1 MIEIRPFA
9 VSDIPI
15 ALEQTIREGWATG
28 RTMFE
33 TYLEHDPHGAF
44 VAWHKGGRVGMVTT
58 SRYMASAWIGNL
70 IVPPAFRSRG
80 IGRALMEYGL
90 RHLRDAGARTVRL
103 DGDPP
108 GLALYRSLGFVDEYE
123 SLRFRRDPEH
133 DGFIP
138 RAEALEQ
145 GDLAEVLAFDVEH
158 FGDDRGRL
166 LRILFRR
173 SRHAFVV
180 RRDGEAVGFVLT
192 EETNLGLRAGPCVA
206 TDTDVARQLL
216 ETVLASAGPH
226 TITLGIPAPNQ
237 RGRQL
242 LEALGFSPTPS
253 SLRMV
258 QGECQGVGILDC
270 IFAIAGGAIG

>member
-1 MIEIRPFA
+1 MIEIRPFTVA
-9 VSDIPI
+9 DIPF
-15 ALEQTIREGWATG
+15 ALEQTTREGWATG

-33 TYLEHDPHGAF
+33 TYIEHDPQGAS

-70 IVPPAFRSRG
+70 IVPSSCRSRG
-80 IGRALMEYGL
+80 IGRALMEHGL
-90 RHLRDAGARTVRL
+90 RHLRDAGACTVRL

-133 DGFIP
+133 TEFTARTEP
-138 RAEALEQ
+138 LEP
-145 GDLAEVLAFDVEH
+145 GDLAEVLAFDTDR
-158 FGDDRGRL
+158 FGDDRRRL

-173 SRHAFVV
+173 SRHAFVA
-180 RRDGEAVGFVLT
+180 RRDGSVRGFVLT
-192 EETNLGLRAGPCVA
+192 EKTNLGLRAGPCVA
-206 TDTDVARQLL
+206 TDTEIASELL
-216 ETVLASAGPH
+216 ETVLAAAGPH
-226 TITLGIPAPNQ
+226 TVTLGVPAPNQ
-237 RGRQL
+237 LGREL
-242 LEALGFSPTPS
+242 LEALGFSSTPS

-258 QGECQGVGILDC
+258 LGERQAAGNLEC